1 MSTSPESRPAV
12 PPVGGDASFG
22 TDAFDSVDAL
32 AARGHRATLYLRVL
46 AYVVIANVALWLPV
60 AVMMRATA
68 LAIVDVGLLVTGL
81 GALWLTRLGHVHVAR
96 ALVALCIFV
105 AVALVVA
112 IAYGDTGSEIRLA
125 NLWFIVLA
133 VAAYF
138 VFYDYRPLVR
148 DTYALLAFGLF
159 VAYAA
164 GVGPRLEPMRLPREY
179 HDAIESMVAAS
190 IAISL
195 FVMMRL
201 FMFELSDAE
210 RRLGL
215 ANARLERILEN
226 MLPKAVADR
235 LRTEGRAFA
244 DPCPDCSVL
253 FADLVGFTEL
263 SERLPADEVVEL
275 LNRIFSRFDDLTEQ
289 AGLTKIKTIGDAYMV
304 AAGVLEPRADHASAI
319 AALAL
324 ALQDAMDE
332 FDGLSLR
339 AGISSGPV
347 IAGVIGKRRLVYDL
361 WGDTVNVAARMASGG
376 VAGRVQVTADSWRRL
391 AGAFD
396 AEPRGTVEVKGKGPM
411 KTYLLASGL
420 RPDSA

>member
-1 MSTSPESRPAV
+1 M

-164 GVGPRLEPMRLPREY
+164 GVGPRLVCNPSP
-179 HDAIESMVAAS
+179 SCAAP
-190 IAISL
+190 
-195 FVMMRL
+195 V
-201 FMFELSDAE
+201 
-210 RRLGL
+210 
-215 ANARLERILEN
+215 
-226 MLPKAVADR
+226 R
-235 LRTEGRAFA
+235 LRRHAAPPRGHGRGA
-244 DPCPDCSVL
+244 SL
-253 FADLVGFTEL
+253 GSVGF
-263 SERLPADEVVEL
+263 R
-275 LNRIFSRFDDLTEQ
+275 
-289 AGLTKIKTIGDAYMV
+289 G
-304 AAGVLEPRADHASAI
+304 
-319 AALAL
+319 
-324 ALQDAMDE
+324 
-332 FDGLSLR
+332 
-339 AGISSGPV
+339 
-347 IAGVIGKRRLVYDL
+347 
-361 WGDTVNVAARMASGG
+361 AARG
-376 VAGRVQVTADSWRRL
+376 DK
-391 AGAFD
+391 GA
-396 AEPRGTVEVKGKGPM
+396 A
-411 KTYLLASGL
+411 
-420 RPDSA
+420 

>member
-1 MSTSPESRPAV
+1 M
-12 PPVGGDASFG
+12 PPVGGDASLG
-22 TDAFDSVDAL
+22 SAAFDSVEAV
-32 AARGHRATLYLRVL
+32 ASRRHRAALYLRVL
-46 AYVVIANVALWLPV
+46 AYIIIANSGLWFVIVATLD
-60 AVMMRATA
+60 ATA
-68 LAIVDVGLLVTGL
+68 LALVDLALLATGF
-81 GALWLTRLGHVHVAR
+81 AVLWLTRQGHLHVAR
-96 ALVALCIFV
+96 ALVAVSIF
-105 AVALVVA
+105 AGVALTVGL
-112 IAYGDTGSEIRLA
+112 AYGDAGAELRLA

-148 DTYALLAFGLF
+148 DVYALLAFGLF
-159 VAYAA
+159 VMYAA
-164 GVGPRLEPMRLPREY
+164 GVGPRFALMRLPPEL
-179 HDAIESMVAAS
+179 HDVLEVFVAVS
-190 IAISL
+190 IAASL

-201 FMFELSDAE
+201 FVFELSDAE

-215 ANARLERILEN
+215 ANARLEGILEN

-235 LRTEGRAFA
+235 LRHEGRAFA
-244 DPCPDCSVL
+244 DPCAECSVL

-304 AAGVLEPRADHASAI
+304 AAGVLEPRADHASAV

-324 ALQDAMDE
+324 AMQDAMDE
-332 FDGLSLR
+332 FEGLSLR
-339 AGISSGPV
+339 VGISSGPV

-376 VAGRVQVTADSWRRL
+376 IAGRVQVTSETWRRL
-391 AGAFD
+391 AGTFD
-396 AEPRGTVEVKGKGPM
+396 AEPRGTVDVKGKGPM
-411 KTYLLASGL
+411 TTYFLMTGPTAAAAS
-420 RPDSA
+420 A